1 MATDAGANDE
11 QVIIEGLGR
20 AAVAAGER
28 SGDDEVSGGATTRGD
43 GVEVDSAR

>member
-20 AAVAAGER
+20 ASVAAGER
-28 SGDDEVSGGATTRGD
+28 GGYDEVRGRTTCGN
-43 GVEVDSAR
+43 GVELDSAR